1 MRAGWAS
8 VEAPRAPRAGP
19 GLAGMPAPK
28 AQNSRFPRC
37 PEGPHGPWPMAHA
50 SEVGCLAVQTWTKT
64 LESWV
69 PCVQGRPSP
78 WIYHAACTA
87 AATASAQHY
96 TVLRP
101 GPVLLW
107 DVDRRPPGS
116 RATRS
121 LLCTVAVTCGAA
133 KGNDQPA
140 RQPQTPEH
148 GATSWPGTSLLQ
160 ASFYSLPHLHRQSR
174 SNNHQI

>member
-1 MRAGWAS
+1 MYGRDSTCVHKAGREGQAKACLRADEGGVGECRSSQGSQGWARVGRDAS
-8 VEAPRAPRAGP
+8 SQS
-19 GLAGMPAPK
+19 
-28 AQNSRFPRC
+28 QNSRFPRC

-140 RQPQTPEH
+140 SQP
-148 GATSWPGTSLLQ
+148 
-160 ASFYSLPHLHRQSR
+160 
-174 SNNHQI
+174 